1 MRSIFLVGALSA
13 LCFASLSAQQTVVFT
28 SAAGAGGEG
37 RFADG
42 AAWPTAGGFTF
53 EVGLFPAGFD
63 PAKEAPATWSA
74 AWTALRPSVAAA
86 AVTSW
91 YRDGSS
97 TLFSISSIST
107 SGPAVSADLGEQYYV
122 WGANARVPHVGTEWI
137 LLTNPAW
144 RRATGGTARLPD
156 MFDTTDTGT
165 IAVIG
170 ELLHGGRD
178 LRSAPAFTGE
188 LRLIG
193 QVADFAVLA
202 GEPATLSVKAGGAG
216 FSYQW
221 YTGAK
226 GDTSR
231 PLAGARKATYTLPSV
246 PRTATFWV
254 RLSDGVKNLDS
265 ETITVTATEAGTGIT
280 ATQTFSADA
289 RSGEPVEIRAEVNF
303 AGAPSRVDF
312 AALLPPG
319 WLLVGSESAGAHR
332 RPAAGATELIEW
344 SWLEAP
350 TSPLRLRYTVLPP
363 PGLSAATALTALVTV
378 ERGGITSRQLVQPQ

>member
-1 MRSIFLVGALSA
+1 MRSLFLVGALSA
-13 LCFASLSAQQTVVFT
+13 LCVASLSAQQTVVVT

-42 AAWPTAGGFTF
+42 TAWPTTGGFSF
-53 EVGLFPAGFD
+53 EAGLFPAGFD

-86 AVTSW
+86 AVNTW

-97 TLFSISSIST
+97 TLFSLSGT
-107 SGPAVSADLGEQYYV
+107 SGPAGAATDGEQYYV
-122 WGANARVPHVGTEWI
+122 WGTNTRGPRVGTEWI

-144 RRATGGTARLPD
+144 RRAPGGTARLPD
-156 MFDTTDTGT
+156 LFDTTDAGT
-165 IAVIG
+165 IAVLG

-178 LRSAPAFTGE
+178 LQSAPAFTGE

-193 QVADFAVLA
+193 QVADFAVVA

-216 FSYQW
+216 FAYQW
-221 YTGAK
+221 YAGAK

-231 PLAGARKATYTLPSV
+231 PLAGARRATYTLPTV

-254 RLSDGVKNLDS
+254 RLSDGVKSLDS

-280 ATQTFSADA
+280 ATQTFSAEA
-289 RSGEPVEIRAEVNF
+289 RPGEPVEIRAEVAF

-312 AALLPPG
+312 AAILPPG
-319 WLLVGSESAGAHR
+319 WQLVDSEGAGANR

-344 SWLEAP
+344 SWSEAP
-350 TSPLRLRYTVLPP
+350 TSPLSLRYTVLPP
-363 PGLSAATALTALVTV
+363 SGPSAAPALTALVTV